1 MADKPVEKQASK
13 IVDADGRQHDVPLE
27 EPLPG
32 TNDPGGAHTKGYSAE
47 PRPEPDVQAEGAL
60 PLASVPE
67 GESHVQQP
75 ERCRRFLDISQH
87 PPEKLLVL
95 RRTDSQ
101 TRLRYKLTK
110 PYRRYKPILLSQ

>member
-27 EPLPG
+27 VPLPG
-32 TNDPGGAHTKGYSAE
+32 TNDLGGAHTKGYSAE

-75 ERCRRFLDISQH
+75 ERDGKVRPTGRR
-87 PPEKLLVL
+87 E
-95 RRTDSQ
+95 TDDY
-101 TRLRYKLTK
+101 TPNDRLMGSDR
-110 PYRRYKPILLSQ
+110 